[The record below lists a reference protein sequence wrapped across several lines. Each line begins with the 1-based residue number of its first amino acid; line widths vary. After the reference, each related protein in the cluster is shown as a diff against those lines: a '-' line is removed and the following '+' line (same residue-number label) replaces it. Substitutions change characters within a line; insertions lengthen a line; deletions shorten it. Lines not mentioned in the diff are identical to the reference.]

1 MTSGYR
7 PSLRDRIRV
16 RARRKLLAHLRLTI
30 VPAGTRLLDLGG
42 GTGAATV
49 VFGAGAR
56 ELVVLEPDERKIA
69 RGTAA
74 HTPVTF
80 LRGVA
85 ESIPYGDGR
94 FERVVSLM
102 SFHHF
107 SQPERALGEAR
118 RLLAPG
124 GRFVLYDFDATT
136 RRGRWVE
143 RFERRIARHSF
154 DFASPEQLER
164 MVTAAGFVKVHRE
177 SFGTGTCV
185 IAEAS

>member
-1 MTSGYR
+1 MTSDYR
-7 PSLRDRIRV
+7 PSFRDRFRV

-30 VPAGTRLLDLGG
+30 VPEGTRLLDLGG

-69 RGTAA
+69 RGTEARA
-74 HTPVTF
+74 PVTF

-107 SQPERALGEAR
+107 AQPDRALSEAK

-143 RFERRIARHSF
+143 RFERRVARHSF
-154 DFASPEQLER
+154 IFATPDQLER
-164 MVTAAGFVKVHRE
+164 MVTAAGFVNVHRD
-177 SFGTGTCV
+177 SFGAGACLV
-185 IAEAS
+185 AEAS